1 MDPSQQCAHP
11 LDPVQPGSGA
21 HTLPTSADDETAVP
35 PQVPVHIGYGVTFPD
50 QVQAAGLRQDGGA
63 LEGMPA
69 GHAVHVD
76 AAADAHRPA
85 SDELM
90 PDAEAQQSMAP
101 ADGAAA
107 AEYGEAPMPDQEMTQ
122 VSAPAHDSGRGE
134 APQPMETNHAAT
146 ESSQPAAA
154 AQAQHYRASDHAE
167 LLAED
172 ASADAAVVDASGASE
187 QPIEVPGAQTGPD
200 QVLEEP
206 EGAVNFQQGGDVI
219 SGQVAAHTLGPQ
231 AALMADSQANGQAP
245 GGAGHLGGRVGG
257 TQELPGGHA
266 GAPFEDSA
274 ATNASANAAA
284 ATPRVGILDQL

>member
-85 SDELM
+85 PDELM
-90 PDAEAQQSMAP
+90 PAAEAQQSMAP

-122 VSAPAHDSGRGE
+122 VSAHDSRRGE
-134 APQPMETNHAAT
+134 APLPMETDHAAT

-154 AQAQHYRASDHAE
+154 AQAQDNRASDYAE

-172 ASADAAVVDASGASE
+172 ASADAAVVDASGASA

-257 TQELPGGHA
+257 TQEPPGGHV
-266 GAPFEDSA
+266 GGPLEDPAAASA
-274 ATNASANAAA
+274 FANAAA
-284 ATPRVGILDQL
+284 VTPRVGIFDQL

>member
-90 PDAEAQQSMAP
+90 PAAEAQQSMAP

-122 VSAPAHDSGRGE
+122 VSAHDSE
-134 APQPMETNHAAT
+134 APQPMETDHAAT

-154 AQAQHYRASDHAE
+154 AQAQDYRASDHAE

-172 ASADAAVVDASGASE
+172 ASADAAVVGASRVSE
-187 QPIEVPGAQTGPD
+187 QPMEAPGAQAGPD
-200 QVLEEP
+200 QVMEEP
-206 EGAVNFQQGGDVI
+206 EDAVNFQQGGDVI

-245 GGAGHLGGRVGG
+245 GGAGHLGGRVAG
-257 TQELPGGHA
+257 TQELPGGHV
-266 GAPFEDSA
+266 GGPSEDPAAASA
-274 ATNASANAAA
+274 FANAAA
-284 ATPRVGILDQL
+284 VTPRVGILDQL